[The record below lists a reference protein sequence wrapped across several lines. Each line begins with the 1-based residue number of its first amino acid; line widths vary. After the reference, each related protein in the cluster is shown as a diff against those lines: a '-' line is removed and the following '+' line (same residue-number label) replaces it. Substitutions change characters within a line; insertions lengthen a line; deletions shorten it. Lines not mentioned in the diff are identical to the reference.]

1 MEELTMGRINYGR
14 LIVGA
19 LLAAAFYFIAD
30 GTIHGALLGKYHMA
44 AVSRAGYPLTA
55 DNTAFIYFAVFD
67 LGKGLVAMLIYVAAR
82 VPCGP
87 GVKTAVVAGLIAW
100 LAIEVLP
107 SISWMPFP
115 FYEKSF
121 FVKVIALELVPM
133 VVGAILGAWIYKEK
147 VTGDR

>member
-1 MEELTMGRINYGR
+1 MMGNVNYGR
-14 LIVGA
+14 LIAGA

-30 GTIHGALLGKYHMA
+30 GFIHGALLGKYHMA
-44 AVSRAGYPLTA
+44 AVTNAGYPMKEDPTA
-55 DNTAFIYFAVFD
+55 YFYFALFD

-82 VPCGP
+82 TPGKPGP
-87 GVKTAVVAGLIAW
+87 KTAVFAGLIAW

-121 FVKVIALELVPM
+121 WVKVIALELVPM
-133 VVGAILGAWIYKEK
+133 VTGAILGAWIYK
-147 VTGDR
+147 DREIVNRES